1 MCGPRAMA
9 IAGLLGFLLA
19 GCATVEIWGPRVVTG
34 QVTDQSGQPVA
45 DTPVLIVARSLDLA
59 EFRMQYVEQGRQ
71 EVRATT
77 DAQGRY
83 RIEFVPAKVG
93 NNFYLFWYDKT
104 GFDRVKYRAPA
115 SLDITSPLKQNRVV
129 TVNQVLQFQVTW
141 PEVERQ
147 IAFYEPDS
155 DRGKLLRRHGLP
167 DKRETSGTD
176 DGASEVWWYYADGV
190 SYWFTGDNLART
202 HEFPPIPGATPTK

>member
-1 MCGPRAMA
+1 MRGARAA
-9 IAGLLGFLLA
+9 AAAVLGILLA
-19 GCATVEIWGPRVVTG
+19 GCATVRIYETRVVMG
-34 QVTDQSGQPVA
+34 QVTDESRQPVA
-45 DTPVLIVARSLDLA
+45 DTPVVIVARSLAFA
-59 EFRMQYVEQGRQ
+59 EVRMQYVEQGRQ

-93 NNFYLFWYDKT
+93 NNFYLFLYDKT
-104 GFDRVKYRAPA
+104 GFDRVKYRAPE
-115 SLDITSPLKQNRVV
+115 SLDITSRLKQDRVV
-129 TVNQVLQFQVTW
+129 TVNQVLLFQVTW

-147 IAFYEPDS
+147 IAFFGPDS

-202 HEFPPIPGATPTK
+202 HEFPPIPGATPPK